1 METFPKRQNWTRSE
15 LILEFNLY
23 CRTPFGRIHIRNPE
37 IIELANEI
45 GRTPSA
51 VSWKLANFARLDP
64 TLSKRSIKGARH
76 GSKEDIKIWNEFQGN
91 WEQLS
96 FESQTLANKT
106 EALGTEA
113 LGLEAEGVSFPKGQ
127 MKETLVRVR
136 LNQAFFRSAIL
147 AAYES
152 TCCITGIKLPE
163 LLCASHIVP
172 WSVDVQ
178 NRTNPQNGLCLNAIH
193 DRAFDRG
200 LITVTED
207 FKVRLSRRVT
217 ESKSSGIEI
226 LTDFDGAMIQL
237 PSHFQPAP
245 KFLHYHQQHIF
256 QG

>member
-1 METFPKRQNWTRSE
+1 METSRTRRNWTRE
-15 LILEFNLY
+15 QLILAFNLY
-23 CRTPFGRIHIRNPE
+23 CKTPFGRIHIRNPE
-37 IIELANEI
+37 IISLARAI

-64 TLSKRSIKGARH
+64 TLFKRSIKGARH
-76 GSKEDIKIWNEFQGN
+76 GSKEDIKIWNEFQGD
-91 WEQLS
+91 WERLS
-96 FESQTLANKT
+96 FESQTLAAKAA
-106 EALGTEA
+106 ALSVEVETRK
-113 LGLEAEGVSFPKGQ
+113 FPEGQ
-127 MKETLVRVR
+127 MKDALVRVR

-147 AAYES
+147 AAYGA

-207 FKVRLSRRVT
+207 FKVKLSRRVKD
-217 ESKSSGIEI
+217 SKGPGIQI
-226 LTDFDGAMIQL
+226 LTNYDGATIQL

-245 KFLHYHQQHIF
+245 EFLRHHQERIF